1 MNELIIQ
8 KPVDRGLQTDEKA
21 VADALTAESIDLN
34 MRKLAKTMKG
44 VFKSVRERKI
54 KNITLV
60 FGDDVEFS
68 EEHFNKGAPEGRLIR
83 HILPVEHQK
92 TIKNAVSKKEQTHNH
107 MEAVLVFR
115 AFVMGTDV
123 PIDDVSDVE
132 SDDGMQQIARR
143 TAGLKI

>member
-1 MNELIIQ
+1 
-8 KPVDRGLQTDEKA
+8 
-21 VADALTAESIDLN
+21 
-34 MRKLAKTMKG
+34 MKG
-44 VFKSVRERKI
+44 VFKSIREWKI

-60 FGDDVEFS
+60 FGDDIEFS
-68 EEHFNKGAPEGRLIR
+68 EEYFNKGAPEGRLIR

-92 TIKNAVSKKEQTHNH
+92 TIKNAVSKKEQMYNH

-115 AFVMGTDV
+115 VFVTGTDV

-143 TAGLKI
+143 TAGSKI